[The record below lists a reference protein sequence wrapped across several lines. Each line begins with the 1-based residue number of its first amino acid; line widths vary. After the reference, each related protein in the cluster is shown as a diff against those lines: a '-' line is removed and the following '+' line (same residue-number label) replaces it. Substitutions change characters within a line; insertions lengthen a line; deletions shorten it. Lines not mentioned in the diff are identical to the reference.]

1 MHITFVEIDPKTKR
15 AFCSLQVTQFFSTQE
30 VQASVCKLQIGIF
43 EAHSQYLEIFH
54 PILKSNFKI
63 FCSIFSIF
71 FSRYDAG

>member
-43 EAHSQYLEIFH
+43 EAHSQYLEIFN
-54 PILKSNFKI
+54 PILKSNLKNFAP
-63 FCSIFSIF
+63 FFLFF
-71 FSRYDAG
+71 FSRYDTG